1 MSRLYPSRIR
11 RFGCCGICA
20 LCAVVCLIVTV
31 GVDAA
36 DETERAKRVLL
47 ISTGSRLS
55 PGFAL
60 VDQGVLEA
68 LGKIPSGRVETY
80 AENLD
85 ILRFP
90 TERFQQ
96 IFTEEQPLEVRTD
109 SVPMFDWRALKRW
122 GISEGQ
128 LPPNS
133 SVRFRQ
139 PSVWEQYSWYILGA
153 LAIICLQSA
162 MIVDFLLQRRRRHPS
177 GAAREPAIDGTC
189 HQRCRGG
196 AVVA

>member
-1 MSRLYPSRIR
+1 MSRLYPRLIR
-11 RFGCCGICA
+11 RFGCWRIYA
-20 LCAVVCLIVTV
+20 LCAIGCLIVTS
-31 GVDAA
+31 GGHAA
-36 DETERAKRVLL
+36 DASRTNGVLL

-96 IFTEEQPLEVRTD
+96 IFTEYLTEKYAD
-109 SVPMFDWRALKRW
+109 S
-122 GISEGQ
+122 
-128 LPPNS
+128 LPTS
-133 SVRFRQ
+133 S
-139 PSVWEQYSWYILGA
+139 Y
-153 LAIICLQSA
+153 
-162 MIVDFLLQRRRRHPS
+162 
-177 GAAREPAIDGTC
+177 
-189 HQRCRGG
+189 
-196 AVVA
+196 